1 MKMSTSIP
9 NYCFIPGY
17 KEVYKFTIAEKPIYV
32 FENHAAA
39 LFAWREISEG
49 QKIDLLTFDE
59 HTDLHP
65 PMGFWIYSQGY
76 SDQARTEANKLLEK
90 ARNND
95 DEVSFR
101 YLVNFTRNDEH
112 IATAIHLGI
121 INNAYIASHNSYS
134 ISDRLKNQYG
144 WIYDKVHQLYEYFE
158 GIDWPSNL
166 YGIDGIDGIDGI
178 LQLHNC
184 HKYNFS
190 DSTIRNIR
198 SGLTDLSSHYILDI
212 DLDFFQ
218 APFFLDME
226 MREFTLFCDLIK
238 GAKAITIATELNCVK
253 GQNETYQSIYKEI
266 DSICQ
271 KLGCKNIF
279 RESWTSKELLE
290 HLINI
295 IKFELLGTREK
306 IGL

>member
-9 NYCFIPGY
+9 NYCFIPDC
-17 KEVYKFTIAEKPIYV
+17 KDVYKFTIAEKPIYV
-32 FENHAAA
+32 FGNHAAA

-65 PMGFWIYSQGY
+65 PMGFWIYSQGC
-76 SDQARTEANKLLEK
+76 SDQARTYANKLLEK
-90 ARNND
+90 ARNNN
-95 DEVSFR
+95 DEESFG
-101 YLVNFTRNDEH
+101 YLVNFTRHDDH

-134 ISDRLKNQYG
+134 ISDSLKNKYG
-144 WIYDKVHQLYEYFE
+144 WIYDKVHQLYEYFG

-166 YGIDGIDGIDGI
+166 YGIDIIDGI

-190 DSTIRNIR
+190 DSTIRKIR
-198 SGLTDLSSHYILDI
+198 NGLTDLSSHYILDI

-218 APFFLDME
+218 TPFFLDME

-253 GQNETYQSIYKEI
+253 YQNETYQSIYKEI
-266 DSICQ
+266 DSIFQ

-279 RESWTSKELLE
+279 RESWTSQELLE

>member
-9 NYCFIPGY
+9 DYCFIPGY

-49 QKIDLLTFDE
+49 QKVDLLTFDE
-59 HTDLHP
+59 HTDLHA
-65 PMGFWIYSQGY
+65 PMGRWIYSQGC
-76 SDQARTEANKLLEK
+76 SDQARTYANKLLEK
-90 ARNND
+90 ARNNN
-95 DEVSFR
+95 DEESFR
-101 YLVNFTRNDEH
+101 YLVNFTRHDEH

-121 INNAYIASHNSYS
+121 INNAYIASHISFS
-134 ISDRLKNQYG
+134 ISDSLKNKYG
-144 WIYDKVHQLYEYFE
+144 WIYDKVHQLYEYFG

-166 YGIDGIDGIDGI
+166 YGIDIIDGI

-184 HKYNFS
+184 NKYNFS

-218 APFFLDME
+218 TPFFLDME

-238 GAKAITIATELNCVK
+238 GAKAITIATELKCVK
-253 GQNETYQSIYKEI
+253 YQNETYQSIYEEI

>member
-1 MKMSTSIP
+1 MSTSIP
-9 NYCFIPGY
+9 NYCFVPGC
-17 KEVYKFTIAEKPIYV
+17 KEVYKFTIAEKPVYV

-39 LFAWREISEG
+39 LLAWREISEG
-49 QKIDLLTFDE
+49 QKLDLLTFDE

-65 PMGFWIYSQGY
+65 PLRHWIYSQGC
-76 SDQARTEANKLLEK
+76 SDQARTYANKLLEK

-101 YLVNFTRNDEH
+101 HLVDLTSNDEH
-112 IATAIHLGI
+112 ITTAINLGI
-121 INNAYIASHNSYS
+121 TNNAYIASHNRYL
-134 ISDRLKNQYG
+134 ISDCLKNKYG
-144 WIYDKVHQLYEYFE
+144 WIYDKIHQLYEYFG
-158 GIDWPSNL
+158 GIGWPSNL
-166 YGIDGIDGIDGI
+166 YGIDIIDRI
-178 LQLHNC
+178 LQFLNSN
-184 HKYNFS
+184 KYNFS
-190 DSTIRNIR
+190 DSTIRNLR
-198 SGLTDLSSHYILDI
+198 SGLTDLSSDYILDI

-218 APFFLDME
+218 TPFFLDMG

-238 GAKAITIATELNCVK
+238 GAKAITIATERNCVDC
-253 GQNETYQSIYKEI
+253 QNETYQSIYAEI

>member
-1 MKMSTSIP
+1 MKISTSIP
-9 NYCFIPGY
+9 DYCFTPDS

-39 LFAWREISEG
+39 LFAWREISES

-59 HTDLHP
+59 HTDLNLP
-65 PMGFWIYSQGY
+65 LGCWINRQGC
-76 SDQARTEANKLLEK
+76 SDQARTDANKLLEK

-101 YLVNFTRNDEH
+101 YLVDFTSNDEH

-121 INNAYIASHNSYS
+121 INNAYIACHNSYP
-134 ISDRLKNQYG
+134 ISEFLKNEYG
-144 WIYDKVHQLYEYFE
+144 WIYDKVHQLNDKF
-158 GIDWPSNL
+158 GSFDWPTNF
-166 YGIDGIDGIDGI
+166 YGIDIIDRI
-178 LQLHNC
+178 LQLLNE
-184 HKYNFS
+184 HKCNFS
-190 DSTIRNIR
+190 NSTIKNLRY
-198 SGLTDLSSHYILDI
+198 GLTDLNKDYILDI
-212 DLDFFQ
+212 DLDYFKT
-218 APFFLDME
+218 PLFLDME
-226 MREFTLFCDLIK
+226 MREFTHFCDLIK
-238 GAKAITIATELNCVK
+238 NAKGITIATEQFWVNK
-253 GQNETYQSIYKEI
+253 NNRSYQSLYADI